1 MVSTYLQGGLA
12 NFCFQIVAAYSLAID
27 NKDEAFFYEDIAHQG
42 HNSINSYKDNIFKKI
57 NFKSGNPTPSL
68 IFNEV
73 GFEYNKIPYQPNMF
87 MVGYFQSEKYFKHNR
102 ESILDLF
109 SINSE
114 IGHYIDEKYGYLLDS
129 NSCSLHVRRGDY
141 LSLPDYHPVCTMDY
155 YRNAIAEFS
164 DDTRFLVFSDDI
176 QWCKENFKGDNFHF
190 IEGEKDYVDLYLMS
204 LCNNNII
211 ANSSFSWWG
220 AWLNNTPNKKVIA
233 PKQWFGKAK
242 QLNTKDL
249 IPETWIIL

>member
-1 MVSTYLQGGLA
+1 
-12 NFCFQIVAAYSLAID
+12 
-27 NKDEAFFYEDIAHQG
+27 
-42 HNSINSYKDNIFKKI
+42 
-57 NFKSGNPTPSL
+57 
-68 IFNEV
+68 
-73 GFEYNKIPYQPNMF
+73 
-87 MVGYFQSEKYFKHNR
+87 
-102 ESILDLF
+102 
-109 SINSE
+109 
-114 IGHYIDEKYGYLLDS
+114 
-129 NSCSLHVRRGDY
+129 
-141 LSLPDYHPVCTMDY
+141 MDY